1 MNTIMSVT
9 SKQIAELAGVS
20 RGTVDR
26 ALHNRGRVK
35 PEVAERIR
43 KIAAELEYQ
52 PNVIGRAL
60 VKTAQD
66 YKLGMILQSM
76 ETPTMQVVNQGAEQ
90 AALELKAA
98 GVELEIRRI
107 NRLDTTAVLDYID
120 ELLLDGARG
129 FALSPSYEP
138 EIKEKINELHEN
150 NIPVITLNSDVLS
163 SKRLCFIGM
172 DNYRAGQTA
181 ASLTHLLLPTGGKV
195 FTLTG
200 HLNNTAHNQRLTG
213 FTDTLAKEKA
223 DNIAILPFQACFDRD
238 DFAYEITQHI
248 LTAHPDLSCVYV
260 VANGQLG
267 VCDAVREAGM
277 MGKVRIIAYDLT
289 SPNDELLRQGLIT
302 FLIDQD
308 AFQQGYR
315 PPLLLHNYILHHQ
328 EPARE
333 LLYTD
338 IRIYTKYNTG
348 EPVDTR
354 GK

>member
-1 MNTIMSVT
+1 MSVT

-107 NRLDTTAVLDYID
+107 NRLDTAAVLDYID
-120 ELLLDGARG
+120 ELLLDGVRG

-138 EIKEKINELHEN
+138 EIKEKSMNCM
-150 NIPVITLNSDVLS
+150 
-163 SKRLCFIGM
+163 K
-172 DNYRAGQTA
+172 
-181 ASLTHLLLPTGGKV
+181 
-195 FTLTG
+195 
-200 HLNNTAHNQRLTG
+200 
-213 FTDTLAKEKA
+213 
-223 DNIAILPFQACFDRD
+223 
-238 DFAYEITQHI
+238 
-248 LTAHPDLSCVYV
+248 
-260 VANGQLG
+260 
-267 VCDAVREAGM
+267 
-277 MGKVRIIAYDLT
+277 IIF
-289 SPNDELLRQGLIT
+289 P
-302 FLIDQD
+302 
-308 AFQQGYR
+308 
-315 PPLLLHNYILHHQ
+315 
-328 EPARE
+328 
-333 LLYTD
+333 
-338 IRIYTKYNTG
+338 
-348 EPVDTR
+348 
-354 GK
+354 

>member
-1 MNTIMSVT
+1 MSVT

-76 ETPTMQVVNQGAEQ
+76 ETPTMKIVSQGAEQ
-90 AALELKAA
+90 AASELKAA
-98 GVELEIRRI
+98 GVSLEIRRI
-107 NRLDTTAVLDYID
+107 NRLDTAAVLDYVD

-150 NIPVITLNSDVLS
+150 NIPVITLNSDVLG

-181 ASLTHLLLPTGGKV
+181 ASLTHLLFPNGGKV
-195 FTLTG
+195 FPLTG

-213 FTDTLAKEKA
+213 FSDTLALEKA
-223 DNIAILPFQACFDRD
+223 DDITILPFQSCFDRD

-248 LTAHPDLSCVYV
+248 LSAYPDLSCVYV

-267 VCDAVREAGM
+267 VCEAVREAGM
-277 MGKVRIIAYDLT
+277 AGKVRIIAYDLT
-289 SPNDELLRQGLIT
+289 PPNDELLRQGLIT

-315 PPLLLHNYILHHQ
+315 PPLLLHNYILHHK
-328 EPARE
+328 EPVRE

-338 IRIYTKYNTG
+338 IRIYTKYNMG
-348 EPVDTR
+348 DPVDAHE
-354 GK
+354 K